1 MLFQFKAGRTPQD
14 VYLTS
19 VIVLQLFFDRNYKLW
34 TLPFSFKAP
43 ILATMCVS
51 AIARWNTDW
60 PHTAQVIFTTYVIFF
75 PSFLPSHQIQ
85 QNSLPDVDL

>member
-19 VIVLQLFFDRNYKLW
+19 VIVLQLFFARNYKLW

-60 PHTAQVIFTTYVIFF
+60 PHTAQLILPPMSFFF
-75 PSFLPSHQIQ
+75 PLPSPQIQ
-85 QNSLPDVDL
+85 QNSLPDVDM

>member
-1 MLFQFKAGRTPQD
+1 MYFQFKAGRTPHD

-43 ILATMCVS
+43 ILATMCVYL
-51 AIARWNTDW
+51 
-60 PHTAQVIFTTYVIFF
+60 PLHTGTLIGHI
-75 PSFLPSHQIQ
+75 LRK
-85 QNSLPDVDL
+85 